1 MLVLGSRF
9 HNTPVMSLQTGAR
22 LATTIRPI
30 VDPTNLTIIAFE
42 VEGPL
47 LSEKPAFLRVEE
59 IREVAPIG
67 MIVDSNDEIVGLDD
81 VIKLKKIYGLEFEL
95 VGMPV
100 IDERKRKLGKIED
113 FTLETGGF
121 VIQQLNVKRGF
132 LKGLNDTGL
141 LIHRTQ
147 VVEITDNEVIV
158 KGAGNKRLPEPVTE
172 PARHDYVNPFR
183 QPSPQPEQAD
193 S

>member
-22 LATTIRPI
+22 LATTIRSI
-30 VDPTNLTIIAFE
+30 VDPTNLTVIAFE

-81 VIKLKKIYGLEFEL
+81 VVKLKKIYGLEFEL

-100 IDERKRKLGKIED
+100 IDEHKRKLGKIED

-158 KGAGNKRLPEPVTE
+158 KGAGNKRLPDPVTE
-172 PARHDYVNPFR
+172 PVRHDYVNPFR

>member
-30 VDPTNLTIIAFE
+30 VDPTNLTVIAFE
-42 VEGPL
+42 VDGPL

-100 IDERKRKLGKIED
+100 G
-113 FTLETGGF
+113 
-121 VIQQLNVKRGF
+121 
-132 LKGLNDTGL
+132 
-141 LIHRTQ
+141 Q
-147 VVEITDNEVIV
+147 VVGRLTEEVSVADVIYQFMDEFV
-158 KGAGNKRLPEPVTE
+158 ESVERLGHTLDA
-172 PARHDYVNPFR
+172 AR
-183 QPSPQPEQAD
+183 SE
-193 S
+193 

>member
-9 HNTPVMSLQTGAR
+9 HNTPVMSLQTGTR
-22 LATTIRPI
+22 LATTVRPI
-30 VDPTNLTIIAFE
+30 VDPTNLTVIAFE

-47 LSEKPAFLRVEE
+47 LNEKPSFLRVDE

-67 MIVDSNDEIVGLDD
+67 MIIDSNDEIVGLDD
-81 VIKLKKIYGLEFEL
+81 VIKLKKIYGFEFDII
-95 VGMPV
+95 GMPV
-100 IDERKRKLGKIED
+100 IDEHKQKLGKIED

-141 LIHRTQ
+141 LINRTQ

-158 KGAGNKRLPEPVTE
+158 KGTGKKRLPDPINEPV
-172 PARHDYVNPFR
+172 RHDYVNPFR
-183 QPSPQPEQAD
+183 QPSAQPEQAE